1 MTYVDWFSDG
11 TLAVAELG
19 LACCAAEYEAAAA
32 GRPRLAAVPAGARVV
47 LVVSGTLTRP
57 VVPRLQAL
65 AAELGDPPVV
75 ALGACAS
82 AGGPYWDSP
91 VVVRVDEVVP
101 VAAYVPGC
109 APVPAALTEALETLR
124 EAA

>member
-1 MTYVDWFSDG
+1 MTFVDWFGDG
-11 TLAVAELG
+11 SVAVAELG
-19 LACCAAEYEAAAA
+19 LACCAAEFEAAAA
-32 GRPRLAAVPAGARVV
+32 GRARVETPADGARVV

-57 VVPRLQAL
+57 VVPRLEAVV
-65 AAELGDPPVV
+65 AELGGPAVV

-91 VVVRVDEVVP
+91 VIVPVDQVTP

-109 APVPAALTEALETLR
+109 APVPDALTEALEGLR
-124 EAA
+124 R